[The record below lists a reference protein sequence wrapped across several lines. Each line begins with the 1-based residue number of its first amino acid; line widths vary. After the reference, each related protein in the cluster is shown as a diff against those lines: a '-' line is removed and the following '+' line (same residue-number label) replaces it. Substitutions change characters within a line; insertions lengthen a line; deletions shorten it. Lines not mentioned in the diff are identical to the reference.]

1 MGKVL
6 HIYGKTK
13 ALHHYGNY
21 CKLNRQYYVLCVSDY
36 ILYMIWN
43 KLFPLRPIISPGV
56 FTCIFRIVQISLQT
70 FGRQLCSV
78 ATKPPP
84 LEPPQWRLQASAWQR
99 SHTPTQPPPPPSLP
113 ANHQPPTL
121 AGQFTF
127 SGSLASCIQ
136 KGADLSSPDVHS
148 TLWTFRLGS
157 LGFGRLG
164 LSVIRRLIFG
174 RLGFQKWTFG
184 VHFWTIRV
192 FRNGRSGVHFRT
204 FGVWTFFFYSNFVV
218 GLMFKRDNVHLDI
231 AIHQTI
237 PGSKGKFCG
246 ATTPNQ

>member
-13 ALHHYGNY
+13 ALHHCGNY

-43 KLFPLRPIISPGV
+43 KLFSLRPIISPGV

-174 RLGFQKWTFG
+174 RLGF
-184 VHFWTIRV
+184 
-192 FRNGRSGVHFRT
+192 
-204 FGVWTFFFYSNFVV
+204 
-218 GLMFKRDNVHLDI
+218 
-231 AIHQTI
+231 
-237 PGSKGKFCG
+237 
-246 ATTPNQ
+246 

>member
-1 MGKVL
+1 MQHQPFLCVFGNRSHQCFNCWHRCKVGNGEMVGKVL

-204 FGVWTFFFYSNFVV
+204 FGVWTFFF
-218 GLMFKRDNVHLDI
+218 L
-231 AIHQTI
+231 
-237 PGSKGKFCG
+237 
-246 ATTPNQ
+246 